1 MKLLGSYLKRQ
12 RKLCWMLVL
21 FAAIFGAVF
30 ALYALPLEAV
40 LYAALLCFAVGGVLF
55 AVGFTA
61 YVRRHRELERIGQ
74 NIRETVFSLPEP
86 TGLLE
91 EDYQRLLQA
100 VGADRAAIAASL
112 DAQRQEMLDYY
123 TLWAHQIKTPIAA
136 MELLLTQTPPDTD
149 ALSAELV
156 KTEEYVEMVLTY
168 LRLGSNTTDYVLRRC
183 PLDDIVRGNLRK
195 FARLFILKHIT
206 LDFAETGKTVVT
218 DEKWLGFVVGQ
229 LLSNALKYTP
239 EGGTIRIYGD
249 VGTLAVSDSGI
260 GIRAEDLPRVFEKG
274 FTGYNGREEK
284 KSTGLGLY
292 LCRSICAKLGH
303 DLTITSR
310 PGGGTLARLYFP
322 ESALTAE

>member
-12 RKLCWMLVL
+12 RKLCWMLAA

-30 ALYALPLEAV
+30 ALYDLPLEAV
-40 LYAALLCFAVGGVLF
+40 LYAALLCLAVGGVLF
-55 AVGFTA
+55 GVGFTA
-61 YVRRHRELERIGQ
+61 YARRHRELERIRQ
-74 NIRETVFSLPEP
+74 NIRETVFSLPESAD
-86 TGLLE
+86 LLE

-100 VGADRAAIAASL
+100 VSADRAAIAASL

-136 MELLLTQTPPDTD
+136 MGLLLTQTPPDTD

-168 LRLGSNTTDYVLRRC
+168 LRLGSDTTDFVLRSC
-183 PLDDIVRGNLRK
+183 PLDDIVRGALRK
-195 FARLFILKHIT
+195 LARLFIIRHIT
-206 LDFAETGKTVVT
+206 LDFSETGKTVVT
-218 DEKWLGFVVGQ
+218 DEKWLGFVIGQ

-239 EGGTIRIYGD
+239 EGGAIRIYGD
-249 VGTLAVSDSGI
+249 GRTLAISDSGI

-292 LCRSICAKLGH
+292 LCRGICGKLGH
-303 DLTITSR
+303 ELTITSR
-310 PGGGTLARLYFP
+310 PGSGTLVRLYFP
-322 ESALTAE
+322 DSALTAE